1 MKPNI
6 LFSNF
11 QVHFYPVSGIWELR
25 IKKVGVEDVGEY
37 ECQAN
42 TEPKREFSLS
52 LGVADTVA
60 VITGPKE
67 VFLKAGSQLRLH
79 CVVDLGR
86 GPDPDFRKSAVLHWF
101 LNQRL
106 IDPGAG
112 REKNIRTATRI
123 GNKFQ
128 VLTFLDKLRNFVIFN
143 FSGLADSDQLHAP
156 LQRELQLRAFLHHA
170 RLGDGA
176 YYCR

>member
-1 MKPNI
+1 M
-6 LFSNF
+6 LYNF

-25 IKKVGVEDVGEY
+25 ISKVGVEDVGEY

-42 TEPKREFSLS
+42 TEPKREFSIS

-60 VITGPKE
+60 VISWPKE

-86 GPDPDFRKSAVLHWF
+86 GPDSHFRKTAVLHWF
-101 LNQRL
+101 VNQRL

-112 REKNIRTATRI
+112 RERNVRTSTKI
-123 GNKFQ
+123 SKQFQ
-128 VLTFLDKLRNFVIFN
+128 VRFHEK
-143 FSGLADSDQLHAP
+143 
-156 LQRELQLRAFLHHA
+156 
-170 RLGDGA
+170 
-176 YYCR
+176 Y